1 MKHYGKDQELQ
12 QKLLKGVEILADN
25 VCSTLGPKG
34 RNVILKG
41 KEGNPIITK
50 DGVTIANFIDL
61 DDPFENLA
69 AQIVKQAA
77 AKTNQVAGD
86 GTTTSTVLTRAVYKK
101 ALKYVNS
108 GAAPVDLKR
117 GMDKAREDIVE
128 IIKQNATKVS
138 SMENLKHVAT
148 ISANGDK
155 VIGDLLATAIE
166 QAGVDGGIKI
176 EDAKSSQTTLEMV
189 EGFIFDSG
197 FVSPRFV
204 NDERRNAV
212 NYDNPIFFIT
222 DHKLE
227 HVEPVL
233 PILELAARE
242 SRPLVIIADEV
253 EGQFLASLIM
263 NSVRGSMKVAA
274 VKAPR
279 YGEER
284 REIMRDIALAT
295 GGTFFT
301 KESGR
306 DFSDFKLKEFG
317 SASSVDVTKFG
328 TTIIGGKADYEA
340 LEERIE
346 ILKERIKEEDDLQE
360 CKKLQERI
368 NRLVSA
374 VAIIKVVVLTEVEMI
389 EKKHRIE
396 DALGAVTAAQ
406 KHGFHAGGGVGL
418 LRASKDA
425 EGDSEASEDIQLGY
439 KIVVDACSEPFRQ
452 ICRNCGLSEDVLI
465 QTVLEQ
471 DERDTG
477 YNFANGELCNLIEE
491 GVIDPVLV
499 TCVALENSVSVA
511 GTLITTNYAVVDHD

>member
-1 MKHYGKDQELQ
+1 MKHYAKGQELQ
-12 QKLLKGVEILADN
+12 RKLSKGVDILTDN

-41 KEGNPIITK
+41 REGNPIITK

-61 DDPFENLA
+61 EDPIENLA
-69 AQIVKQAA
+69 AQVVKQAA
-77 AKTNQVAGD
+77 AKTNQIAGD
-86 GTTTSTVLTRAVYKK
+86 GTTTSTVLTRAIYKK

-117 GMDKAREDIVE
+117 GMDKARGDIVD
-128 IIKQNATKVS
+128 IIEQNSIKVS

-212 NYDNPIFFIT
+212 NYDNPMYFIT

-263 NSVRGSMKVAA
+263 NSVRGSMKVTA

-284 REIMRDIALAT
+284 REIMSDIALAT
-295 GGTFFT
+295 GGVFFT

-306 DFSDFKLKEFG
+306 DFSTFKLKEFG
-317 SASSVDVTKFG
+317 TAKSVDVTKLS
-328 TTIIGGKADYEA
+328 TTIIGGDADYKA

-346 ILKERIKEEDDLQE
+346 ILKTRIKEEDDLQE
-360 CKKLQERI
+360 CKKIQERI

-374 VAIIKVVVLTEVEMI
+374 VAIIKVGAPTEVEMI

-418 LRASKDA
+418 LRASMDT
-425 EGDSEASEDIQLGY
+425 EGNSEASEDEQLGY

-452 ICRNCGLSEDVLI
+452 ISRNCGLSEDVLI

-471 DERDTG
+471 EERDTG
-477 YNFANGELCNLIEE
+477 YNFATNEFCNLIEE

-499 TCVALENSVSVA
+499 TSVALENSVSVA
-511 GTLITTNYAVVDHD
+511 GTLITTNYAVVDHE